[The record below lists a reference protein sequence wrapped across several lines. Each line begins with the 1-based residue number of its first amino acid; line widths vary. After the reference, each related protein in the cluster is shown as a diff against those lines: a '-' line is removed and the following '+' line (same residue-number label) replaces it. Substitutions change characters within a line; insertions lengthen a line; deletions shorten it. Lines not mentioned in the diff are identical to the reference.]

1 MEEVGGGRSCSCF
14 QILFKEAP
22 VSMGEFFGF
31 YSHTAAEDG
40 SQFFSF

>member
-22 VSMGEFFGF
+22 VSMGEFFF
-31 YSHTAAEDG
+31 SHTAAEDG